1 MSSDHSWLCAINLLQ
16 LCQTGLFSATVVAF
30 LIEGYIQL
38 QPSSS
43 DTVTLLVQIS
53 QQFAALCWFLSAG
66 SSVSIPSGLPGQDFQ
81 PSTSAVR
88 VNTLWFINLV
98 LSLTCALSATL
109 TQQWA
114 RRYLQTSQR
123 WYAPYNRARMR
134 AFFAGGVERFG
145 LPIVVEAL
153 LPFSVYRPSSSSPA
167 WLTS

>member
-1 MSSDHSWLCAINLLQ
+1 MS
-16 LCQTGLFSATVVAF
+16 QTGLFSATVAAF
-30 LIEGYIQL
+30 LIESYKQL

-43 DTVTLLVQIS
+43 DTITLLLAQIS
-53 QQFAALCWFLSAG
+53 QQLAALSAG
-66 SSVSIPSGLPGQDFQ
+66 SSFSIPSGLPDQDFR

-88 VNTLWFINLV
+88 VNILWFINLV
-98 LSLTCALSATL
+98 LSLTCALLATL
-109 TQQWA
+109 MQQWA

-123 WYAPYNRARMR
+123 WYTPYNCARIR

-153 LPFSVYRPSSSSPA
+153 PPFSVYRPSSSSPA

>member
-1 MSSDHSWLCAINLLQ
+1 MSSDRSWLCAINSLQ
-16 LCQTGLFSATVVAF
+16 LCQTGLFSATVAAF

-43 DTVTLLVQIS
+43 DTATLLAQIS
-53 QQFAALCWFLSAG
+53 QQFAALSAG

-81 PSTSAVR
+81 PSTSAVC
-88 VNTLWFINLV
+88 VNILWFINLV
-98 LSLTCALSATL
+98 LSLTCALLAAL

-123 WYAPYNRARMR
+123 WYAPYNRARIR

-153 LPFSVYRPSSSSPA
+153 PPFSVYRPSSSSPA